1 MAEINGGQ
9 GPLAAII
16 RRVPLFAGL
25 SNDQI
30 AELCASSRRI
40 SAAPGDL
47 VIREGDEGNA
57 LLIILTGEL
66 EITKRDGAHEIALA
80 RRRAGEILG
89 EMSLLEQWP
98 RTASARALSN
108 TDLLEV
114 EAAAFRKVLESSPGI
129 ATTILKTMAGRLRST
144 EASLMQREKLAS
156 LGTLAAGLAHELN
169 NPAAAIQRSS
179 SYLHDSLAAGTRTD
193 AELSSLT
200 LSAEEIAALGTLRQA
215 LLETPPAPPED
226 AAKNED
232 AIISRLEAI
241 GVAEPWE
248 VGPALAAGGWTIAAI
263 DKVASRFAPQ
273 HRAAILAWLGN
284 KLAAT
289 QLIGEIQRSGRAIS
303 DIVRAVK
310 SYAYLDQAAV
320 QEVDLAGSLDDTLM
334 ILKHKLGDIAVTRD
348 YQPALPKIE
357 VYAGELNQVWTN
369 LVDNAIDAMGG
380 NGAIEIRTRRS
391 GDGVEVSIAD
401 TGPGIPSE
409 IAARIFDPFFTT
421 KPQGV
426 GTGLGLH
433 IAHNIVV
440 NRHHG
445 RIDVDTRP
453 GRTEFRVYLPQR
465 LEKAAG
471 PAAMMLEGGGA

>member
-1 MAEINGGQ
+1 MAVPTAGT
-9 GPLAAII
+9 GPLEAII

-25 SNDQI
+25 SNEQI
-30 AELCASSRRI
+30 AQLCASSRRVQ
-40 SAAPGDL
+40 AKPGDL
-47 VIREGDEGNA
+47 VIREGDAGDA

-66 EITKRDGAHEIALA
+66 EVTKRDGAHEIALA

-108 TDLLEV
+108 TELLEV
-114 EAAAFRKVLESSPGI
+114 DAGAFRKVLETTPGI
-129 ATTILKTMAGRLRST
+129 ATTILRTMAGRLRST

-179 SYLHDSLAAGTRTD
+179 SYLRESLSAMARMD
-193 AELSSLT
+193 AELGT
-200 LSAEEIAALGTLRQA
+200 LDLAEPERTRLAALQQS
-215 LLETPPAPPED
+215 LLEPPTRAD
-226 AAKNED
+226 AAKHED
-232 AIISRLEAI
+232 GIIARLESLGI
-241 GVAEPWE
+241 AEPWE
-248 VGPALAAGGWTIAAI
+248 IGPPLAAAGWTVAAL
-263 DKVASRFAPQ
+263 DDLAGAFAPT
-273 HRAAILAWLGN
+273 HKNGVLSWLGTR
-284 KLAAT
+284 LAAS
-289 QLIGEIQRSGRAIS
+289 QLIDEIQRSGRAIS

-310 SYAYLDQAAV
+310 SYAYLDQAAI
-320 QEVDLAGSLDDTLM
+320 QEVDLAASLDDTLM
-334 ILKHKLGDIAVTRD
+334 ILKHKLRDVEVVRD
-348 YQPALPKIE
+348 YTPDLPRIE

-380 NGAIEIRTRRS
+380 AGVIEIHTRRS
-391 GDGVEVSIAD
+391 GDGVGVSIAD
-401 TGPGIPSE
+401 TGPGIPAE
-409 IAARIFDPFFTT
+409 IATRIFEPFFTT

-445 RIDVDTRP
+445 RIDVDSRP
-453 GRTEFRVYLPQR
+453 GHTEFQVYLPQR
-465 LEKAAG
+465 LERSAMAG
-471 PAAMMLEGGGA
+471 AMARGLPDER